1 MDGPGKVMRDDIGIY
16 FLSSEA
22 GQLPFHLLCVG
33 AMLVND
39 MTKSTLWMKGR
50 QFFCSLDRLG
60 NAKLALA
67 CGNEEN

>member
-1 MDGPGKVMRDDIGIY
+1 MDGPGQVMSSDIGIY

-33 AMLVND
+33 TMLADD

-50 QFFCSLDRLG
+50 QFFCSSDSLG
-60 NAKLALA
+60 NAKLALG